1 MSVFV
6 VLSPISSMFRLVF
19 TPDHPKYQ
27 TQINDI
33 FINRLWGIG
42 LFLAALLLC
51 GVALGNV
58 PLRDWDEG
66 IVAQVARE
74 IAVGEANW
82 LHPTLHGIPYL
93 NKPPLVHALI
103 SWMYN
108 LWGVEEWTAR
118 FPSALLTAASVPVL
132 YWLGLELFR
141 RRTPAIFSALVYL
154 TLLPVI
160 RHGRLAMLD
169 GTVLFLMILM
179 IGCVLRS
186 RRNLK
191 YALGSGLAFGF
202 LCLTK
207 GVILGILL
215 GGIAIFF
222 LVWDTPR
229 LLKSR
234 FFGLGI
240 ALGCVPVL
248 YWYTAQWIDQGEV
261 FITTN
266 LFSQSLRRIWQPV
279 ESNQGNPFY
288 YLFEILKYSLPWLIF
303 WIPGLYFSWQNR
315 RFSWAKLILVWT
327 GVYLLAISAMS
338 TKLPWYVLPVY
349 PAFALAVGAYLAQ
362 VWREG
367 DRETGHWSVQ
377 VHHHPDVLSPLPDQL
392 WPIVAILAGVSWV
405 ACFYLN
411 NLIPLIPVSGVD
423 LPLKLTATAIALTLT
438 ASAFLMLQKD
448 RQFIIILIWGLYV
461 SLFLFFT
468 STHWVWELAEDYPV
482 KPVAELIQTH
492 TPANAKVYTSHP
504 TSRPS
509 LNFYSDRKV
518 QPRDLEELQQY
529 WQGSK
534 NAYFL
539 LDRSTF
545 NELQIKPSD
554 ALGTVQG
561 WTLIKP
567 PLPAA

>member
-1 MSVFV
+1 MS
-6 VLSPISSMFRLVF
+6 PLVF
-19 TPDHPKYQ
+19 TSGSPKHQ
-27 TQINDI
+27 TQVNPISLNQ
-33 FINRLWGIG
+33 LWGIG
-42 LFLAALLLC
+42 LFLAALLLFC
-51 GVALGNV
+51 VALGNV

-74 IAVGEANW
+74 IARGEADW
-82 LHPTLHGIPYL
+82 LYPTLHGVPYL
-93 NKPPLVHALI
+93 NKPPLVHLFI

-108 LWGVEEWTAR
+108 LGGIEEWTAR
-118 FPSALLTAASVPVL
+118 FPSAFLTAASVPIL
-132 YWLGLELFR
+132 YWLGLELFYQ
-141 RRTPAIFSALVYL
+141 RTPAIFSALVYL
-154 TLLPVI
+154 TLLPVV

-179 IGCVLRS
+179 VGCVLRS
-186 RRNLK
+186 RRDLR
-191 YALGSGLAFGF
+191 YALASGLAFGF

-207 GVILGILL
+207 GLILGLLL

-234 FFGLGI
+234 FFWLGI
-240 ALGCVPVL
+240 SLGCIPVL
-248 YWYTAQWIDQGEV
+248 YWYSAQWIDQGEA

-279 ESNQGNPFY
+279 ESNQGNIFY

-315 RFSWAKLILVWT
+315 HFSWGKLIIVWT

-338 TKLPWYVLPVY
+338 TKLPWYVLPIY
-349 PAFALAVGAYLAQ
+349 PAFALAVGAYITE

-367 DRETGHWSVQ
+367 NRETGRWSIQ
-377 VHHHPDVLSPLPDQL
+377 LHHHPDMISPLPDKL
-392 WPIVAILAGVSWV
+392 WPIFAVLAGVSWV

-423 LPLKLTATAIALTLT
+423 LPLKLTATALALTLT
-438 ASAFLMLQKD
+438 SSAFLMIQKD

-461 SLFLFFT
+461 SLFLFCT
-468 STHWVWELAEDYPV
+468 SIHWVWELAEDYPV

-492 TPANAKVYTSHP
+492 TPVNAKVYTSHP

-518 QPRDLEELQQY
+518 QPRDFEELQQY

-534 NAYFL
+534 NAYLL
-539 LDRSTF
+539 LDRSTL
-545 NELQIKPSD
+545 NQLQIKPSE
-554 ALGTVQG
+554 AIETVKG
-561 WTLIKP
+561 WTLVKP
-567 PLPAA
+567 PLPSI